1 MGRVRARKGGELVTT
16 PKKGDNPTPEQQAVI
31 IEIARWIDTTAISM
45 SIAEELV
52 DLGYEVTEDNMR
64 KVWLGVLDNLS
75 DTLRIIAHARL

>member
-1 MGRVRARKGGELVTT
+1 MTT

-31 IEIARWIDTTAISM
+31 NGIAKWIDTEAIAM

-52 DLGYEVTEDNMR
+52 DLGYEVTEDNLR

-75 DTLRIIAHARL
+75 DTLRIIVHARL